1 LAGKVKSNFK
11 FISEVIMRT
20 DKEKNF
26 KVLPN
31 RWIVERTFAWFE
43 SYRRLSKDFEYQ
55 NDTAEAMI
63 QLVMIRLML
72 NRLY

>member
-1 LAGKVKSNFK
+1 
-11 FISEVIMRT
+11 MRT

-31 RWIVERTFAWFE
+31 RWIVERTLAWLV
-43 SYRRLSKDFEYQ
+43 SDRKLIKDFEYQ

-63 QLVMIRLML
+63 Q
-72 NRLY
+72 

>member
-11 FISEVIMRT
+11 LISEVIMRT

-31 RWIVERTFAWFE
+31 RWIVERTLAWLV
-43 SYRRLSKDFEYQ
+43 SDRKLIKDFEYQ

-63 QLVMIRLML
+63 Q
-72 NRLY
+72 